1 MGTEERGRL
10 YSNGK
15 EDCEKGAMLAQASLE
30 RILGPVFC
38 GPLSFYVTNH
48 EKTTKI
54 SNCLHA
60 LTMGQVG
67 AESPHTYLME
77 FLQTKRAALPFTTE
91 QI

>member
-77 FLQTKRAALPFTTE
+77 FSQTKRAALPFTTE